1 MKKFCSYIKVK
12 TFFLT
17 IKEFLISGR
26 LFFSKNE
33 VICACHKKLGNMSQ
47 MFGKYLLGEN
57 KPLLFA
63 SQVASSLGIPAL
75 QKRFQ

>member
-1 MKKFCSYIKVK
+1 
-12 TFFLT
+12 
-17 IKEFLISGR
+17 
-26 LFFSKNE
+26 
-33 VICACHKKLGNMSQ
+33 MSE

-63 SQVASSLGIPAL
+63 SQVASSPGIPAL